1 MNNCK
6 KIPPEKQQ
14 FLDDDTLQGNKSRKL
29 VPVHT
34 EETAQ
39 RGFKIFVCAG
49 VSSIVYDLVLYTSKG
64 MITDLSDEEKALG
77 CLLYTSRCV

>member
-1 MNNCK
+1 M
-6 KIPPEKQQ
+6 
-14 FLDDDTLQGNKSRKL
+14 
-29 VPVHT
+29 PVHT

-64 MITDLSDEEKALG
+64 MITDLSEEEKALG
-77 CLLYTSRCV
+77 VRRQVVVLLYKTIPTIQKFILITFSAR